1 MTINA
6 LLKLGKSVVQNSGR
20 IAKTGKPNIP
30 RYLYHV
36 TTEKNYESMLKSG
49 KILTTDD
56 GLCISELNGV
66 FLFDLKNFLKRWTST
81 FFDFKEE
88 GGKINLA
95 SALIG
100 KNREAVVLRVPTKN
114 FDINKLRIRVQNAKT
129 DDYHALNGD
138 SAVFQTLYT
147 RRKKPIEYIYAQD
160 ININGVEKLGS
171 TKFNLPEDFGGNPDA
186 LKFFQRKP
194 FADLLELFKGQP
206 EEKAV
211 RAAQKAN
218 IKDKTIDFPRL

>member
-147 RRKKPIEYIYAQD
+147 RRKKP
-160 ININGVEKLGS
+160 